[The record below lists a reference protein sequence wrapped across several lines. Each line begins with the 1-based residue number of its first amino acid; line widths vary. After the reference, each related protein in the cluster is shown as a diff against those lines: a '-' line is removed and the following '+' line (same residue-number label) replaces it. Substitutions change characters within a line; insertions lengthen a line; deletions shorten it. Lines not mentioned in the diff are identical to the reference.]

1 LSEGQVKN
9 FDTPRNLLLDKTSVL
24 FELISKMPKN
34 ERKSL
39 FDIVNNNNNNN
50 NNNQQQQQIEI
61 NNIMVHEST
70 TTTKSYVNYG
80 ATINE

>member
-9 FDTPRNLLLDKTSVL
+9 FDTPRNLFLDKTSVL
-24 FELISKMPKN
+24 YELISKMPKN

-39 FDIVNNNNNNN
+39 FDIVNNN
-50 NNNQQQQQIEI
+50 QQQQQQQQQQEIEI

-70 TTTKSYVNYG
+70 TTATKSYVNYG

>member
-1 LSEGQVKN
+1 MSEGQVKN

-24 FELISKMPKN
+24 YELISKMPKN

-39 FDIVNNNNNNN
+39 FDIVNNNNNN
-50 NNNQQQQQIEI
+50 QQQQEIEI
-61 NNIMVHEST
+61 NNIMVHES

>member
-1 LSEGQVKN
+1 MSEGQVKN

-24 FELISKMPKN
+24 YELISKMPKN

-39 FDIVNNNNNNN
+39 FDIVNNN
-50 NNNQQQQQIEI
+50 QQQQQQQQEIEI

-70 TTTKSYVNYG
+70 TTATKSYVNYG

>member
-1 LSEGQVKN
+1 MSEGQVKN

-50 NNNQQQQQIEI
+50 NQQQQQIEI

-70 TTTKSYVNYG
+70 TTTTKSYVNYG

>member
-24 FELISKMPKN
+24 YELISKMPKN

-39 FDIVNNNNNNN
+39 FDIVNNN
-50 NNNQQQQQIEI
+50 QQQQQQQQEIEI

-70 TTTKSYVNYG
+70 TTATKSYVNYG